1 MNEETI
7 LAVLLDWNLWGN
19 LKEELNERPFYLEKI
34 DPLLARKTS
43 TVLFGIRRSGK
54 SSIIYLYI
62 NHLIKEKKIEAK
74 DSLFI
79 NFEDPR
85 LSNVTVDDLFKIL
98 EIYQKNLK
106 PKYPIIILDEIQNV
120 ENWEKFVRFLV
131 EAKKLRVLVT
141 GSSSKLLSLEISTA
155 MSGRHVD
162 IAIFP
167 LNFREFLNFKGM
179 KTINTLELMKNKADT
194 LGLLDEY
201 MTYGGFPEVVSSTS
215 ILRKNE
221 LLLRYYEDIMVK
233 DIARRYKIREI
244 EKLENLAFQLLS
256 NISTLQSFNK
266 LKDKVSLS
274 LDSVERFSKYFEIAG
289 LFVFLKKFS
298 PSTAKQLKSVRKV
311 YTADLGFYHN
321 KGFRLTPN
329 KGSIYENIVAIEL
342 NRRVHHKNMELFYWQ
357 SPNQYEV
364 DFVVKHGLE
373 FKQLIQVCCNLNN
386 ENTKKREIR
395 GLLHAGKEMECK
407 NLLIISED
415 KEGEEEIEWFGIK
428 NKIKFQPLWNWLLEE
443 ET

>member
-7 LAVLLDWNLWGN
+7 LEVLLDWNLWGN
-19 LKEELNERPFYLEKI
+19 LKEELTERPLYLEMI

-43 TVLFGIRRSGK
+43 TVLYGIRRSGK

-62 NHLIKEKKIEAK
+62 NRLIKEKKITAN

-85 LSNVTVDDLFKIL
+85 LRNAAVDDCFKIL
-98 EIYQKNLK
+98 EIYRKNLK
-106 PKYPIIILDEIQNV
+106 SNDPIIILDEIQNID
-120 ENWEKFVRFLV
+120 NWEKFVRYLV
-131 EAKKLRVLVT
+131 EAKKLRVFVT
-141 GSSSKLLSLEISTA
+141 GSSSKLLSLEISTS

-162 IAIFP
+162 VAIFP
-167 LNFREFLNFKGM
+167 LNFREFLHFKGM
-179 KTINTLELMKNKADT
+179 EIIHTLELMKNKADT

-201 MTYGGFPEVVSSTS
+201 MTFGGFPEVVSSTA
-215 ILRKNE
+215 IQRKNE
-221 LLLRYYEDIMVK
+221 LLGRYYEDIMVK

-266 LKDKVSLS
+266 LKEKISLS

-289 LFVFLKKFS
+289 LFIFLKKFA
-298 PSTAKQLKSVRKV
+298 PSTAKQLKSVRKT
-311 YTADLGFYHN
+311 YIADLGFYHN

-342 NRRVHHKNMELFYWQ
+342 DRRAHHKNMELYYWQ
-357 SPNQYEV
+357 NPKQYEV
-364 DFVVKHGLE
+364 DFVVKQGLE
-373 FKQLIQVCCNLNN
+373 IKQLIQVCCDLSD
-386 ENTKKREIR
+386 ENTKNREMR
-395 GLLHAGKEMECK
+395 ALLHAGKELGCK
-407 NLLIISED
+407 NLLIICED
-415 KEGEEEIEWFGIK
+415 REWEEEIEWFGIR
-428 NKIKFQPLWNWLLEE
+428 NKIKFQALWKWLL
-443 ET
+443 